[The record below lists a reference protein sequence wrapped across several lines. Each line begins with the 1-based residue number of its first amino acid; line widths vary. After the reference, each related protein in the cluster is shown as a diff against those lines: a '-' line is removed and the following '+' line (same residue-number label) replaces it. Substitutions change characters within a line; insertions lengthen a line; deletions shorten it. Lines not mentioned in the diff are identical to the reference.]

1 MEIKKKFILTIVLLS
16 YLATAINGAIVIT
29 GLENMAK
36 DLDLNQSVLSW
47 VQNSYVLAWGC
58 FMLLGGRLSDV
69 FGRRGILNLSLLLFG
84 IGSLFAGI
92 ATSATILIFSRFIQG
107 VGASILAPTS
117 LAKNV

>member
-58 FMLLGGRLSDV
+58 FMLLGG
-69 FGRRGILNLSLLLFG
+69 
-84 IGSLFAGI
+84 
-92 ATSATILIFSRFIQG
+92 
-107 VGASILAPTS
+107 
-117 LAKNV
+117 

>member
-47 VQNSYVLAWGC
+47 VQNC
-58 FMLLGGRLSDV
+58 LLY
-69 FGRRGILNLSLLLFG
+69 
-84 IGSLFAGI
+84 
-92 ATSATILIFSRFIQG
+92 TSPSPRD
-107 VGASILAPTS
+107 
-117 LAKNV
+117 

>member
-47 VQNSYVLAWGC
+47 EFICIG
-58 FMLLGGRLSDV
+58 LGMFHVIGRA
-69 FGRRGILNLSLLLFG
+69 IE
-84 IGSLFAGI
+84 
-92 ATSATILIFSRFIQG
+92 
-107 VGASILAPTS
+107 
-117 LAKNV
+117 